1 MAISEVQ
8 VKHTIRRFIE
18 NLPSEGWDCINNKKE
33 NYDISAF
40 SQKTDVVKYCLEI
53 NNSKIKSV
61 ILTEKGSGSES
72 NFVLEVIF
80 SNKPDSV
87 FSLPLEDSNK
97 VVLNDI
103 FLDIKYR
110 HQESL
115 YQDITENLYL

>member
-1 MAISEVQ
+1 MAVSEALARRIIS
-8 VKHTIRRFIE
+8 RFIE

-40 SQKTDVVKYCLEI
+40 SQKTDVVKYCLEL

-61 ILTEKGSGSES
+61 ILTEKGSDSAS
-72 NFVLEVIF
+72 DYVLEVIF
-80 SNKPDSV
+80 SNKPDCV

-115 YQDITENLYL
+115 YQDITENLCL

>member
-61 ILTEKGSGSES
+61 ILTGKESGSES

-87 FSLPLEDSNK
+87 FSLPLDDSNK
-97 VVLNDI
+97 TVLNDI

-115 YQDITENLYL
+115 YQDITENLCL

>member
-1 MAISEVQ
+1 MEISEVQ
-8 VKHTIRRFIE
+8 VKYTIRRFIE
-18 NLPSEGWDCINNKKE
+18 NLPSDGWDCINNKKD

-61 ILTEKGSGSES
+61 ILTEKESGSAS
-72 NFVLEVIF
+72 DFVLEIIF
-80 SNKPDSV
+80 SNKPDCV

-115 YQDITENLYL
+115 YQDITENLCL

>member
-1 MAISEVQ
+1 MAVSEVQ
-8 VKHTIRRFIE
+8 VKYTIRRFIE
-18 NLPSEGWDCINNKKE
+18 NLPSDGWDCINNKKD

-40 SQKTDVVKYCLEI
+40 SQKTDIVKYCLEI

-61 ILTEKGSGSES
+61 ILTEKESGSAS
-72 NFVLEVIF
+72 DFVLEIIF
-80 SNKPDSV
+80 SNKPDCV

-115 YQDITENLYL
+115 YHDITENLCL